1 MIFKTELLKLIC
13 ISGFFCIPEML
24 FAQDFDL
31 NKSKIA
37 YEKNHINNLKL
48 ELQKADTATL
58 TFSKKAYWDYY
69 FAVLNNHND
78 KQAIAFD
85 YMLKAKKKFSKINL
99 HEKIIDCNLWLIEIA
114 NHQNSNKIDT
124 QSIMK
129 ELENEIPNKKNYDKL
144 VQLYRNLG
152 IKHLNNDNAKMAI
165 YYFNKTIPIAAKQKD
180 CVKIAYAYMNIGTV
194 YSALLNK
201 PDSSLYFNQKA
212 IPFLKKHGDVTTLA
226 LNYNNQGLQ
235 YKLKNKYKEAIHYYL
250 KALST
255 PIRKNV
261 TKTKLVFYENLAEA
275 YALNKNYEQST
286 KYLNLINQLKDSINE
301 SKQNIAISEINE
313 KYNNEKLRADNLE
326 IDSKRKKN
334 KFLLI
339 GTIIILVL
347 GTIIFLLIQKNTL
360 RKQRLAEKEKELE
373 TQKLA
378 TVLKEQ
384 ELTTIDAMIEGQ
396 EKERIRIANDLHD
409 DLGSLLANV
418 KLHFDALKE
427 KKSEDLYTKT
437 HLLIDE
443 TYQKVRSIAHAK
455 NSGVIAKQ
463 GLLKAVQQ
471 LASKTS
477 LSNKIEINVIDH
489 GLEERL
495 ENSLELSIFRIIQ
508 ELITNILKH
517 AYATEA
523 SIYLTCFDNN
533 LNIMVEDNGKG
544 FNSRKT
550 LKKNTGMGIHSIDK
564 RVEHLNGTMTIESE
578 PKNGTTIIIDLPI

>member
-1 MIFKTELLKLIC
+1 
-13 ISGFFCIPEML
+13 
-24 FAQDFDL
+24 
-31 NKSKIA
+31 
-37 YEKNHINNLKL
+37 
-48 ELQKADTATL
+48 
-58 TFSKKAYWDYY
+58 
-69 FAVLNNHND
+69 
-78 KQAIAFD
+78 
-85 YMLKAKKKFSKINL
+85 
-99 HEKIIDCNLWLIEIA
+99 
-114 NHQNSNKIDT
+114 
-124 QSIMK
+124 
-129 ELENEIPNKKNYDKL
+129 
-144 VQLYRNLG
+144 
-152 IKHLNNDNAKMAI
+152 
-165 YYFNKTIPIAAKQKD
+165 
-180 CVKIAYAYMNIGTV
+180 MNIGTV

-235 YKLKNKYKEAIHYYL
+235 YKLKNKYKEAIHYYS

-339 GTIIILVL
+339 GTSIVLVL
-347 GTIIFLLIQKNTL
+347 GTVIFLLIQKNTL

-427 KKSEDLYTKT
+427 KKSEDLYNKT
-437 HLLIDE
+437 NLLIDE

-523 SIYLTCFDNN
+523 SIYLTCFDHN